1 MIARIRGVFIALEFA
16 TTILVAILLMY
27 IFNSKNYII
36 RKYFSQI
43 QRFFMGFKTKIVGT
57 PDKDAKLYLL
67 NHQSLIDIVAFEE
80 ADDQDKCW
88 IAKKEIEDI
97 PFFGHIIK
105 APKMIGIDRKDK
117 RSIIKIIK
125 LSKERLKEGR
135 VITMFPEGTRGD
147 GEILLE
153 FQTGA
158 KILAEKLNLKVQPVV
173 LVNTK
178 YILDSKKLISRSG
191 DISIIYLDGIVPQKG
206 TDWFENMKKNM
217 QKVLK
222 NELANY
228 TSHR

>member
-1 MIARIRGVFIALEFA
+1 MIARIRGIFVAIAFVI
-16 TTILVAILLMY
+16 TILIAILLMY
-27 IFNSKNYII
+27 MFKSKNYIV
-36 RKYFSQI
+36 RKYFSKLQT
-43 QRFFMGFKTKIVGT
+43 FFMSFNTKIIGT
-57 PDKDAKLYLL
+57 PDEGAELYLL
-67 NHQSLIDIVAFEE
+67 NHQSLIDIVAFEA
-80 ADDQDKCW
+80 ADEKDKCW
-88 IAKKEIEDI
+88 IAKKEIEDV

-105 APKMIGIDRKDK
+105 APKMIAIDRKDK

-147 GEILLE
+147 GETLLK

-173 LVNTK
+173 IVNTK

-191 DISIIYLDGIVPQKG
+191 EISIIYLDSIEPKKD
-206 TDWFENMKKNM
+206 TTWFEDMKENM
-217 QKVLK
+217 QKRLSD
-222 NELANY
+222 ELANY

>member
-1 MIARIRGVFIALEFA
+1 MARIRGIFVAIAFA
-16 TTILVAILLMY
+16 ITILIAISLMY
-27 IFNSKNYII
+27 MFKSKNYII
-36 RKYFSQI
+36 RKYFTKLQT
-43 QRFFMGFKTKIVGT
+43 FFMNFDTKIIGT

-67 NHQSLIDIVAFEE
+67 NHQSLIDIVAFEA

-88 IAKKEIEDI
+88 VAKKEIEDV

-105 APKMIGIDRKDK
+105 APKMIAIDRKDK

-135 VITMFPEGTRGD
+135 VITIFPEGTRGD
-147 GEILLE
+147 GETLLK

-173 LVNTK
+173 IVNTK

-191 DISIIYLDGIVPQKG
+191 EISIIYLDSINPQKG
-206 TDWFENMKKNM
+206 TMWFEDMKENM
-217 QKVLK
+217 QKRLK
-222 NELANY
+222 DELANY